1 MLLEPGKFY
10 VTHEGSRWCCY
21 LVDLKAPLAQQA
33 RCVEVATGRI
43 DHFYLDGRQDVP
55 EGHRDNTLVGRV
67 ADRV

>member
-1 MLLEPGKFY
+1 M
-10 VTHEGSRWCCY
+10 
-21 LVDLKAPLAQQA
+21 DLKAPLAQQA